1 MLWISYFRV
10 GVMHFSFLM
19 VSWLEKVPCWNMGTA
34 QHSKKAVNV
43 NAWKSSIIQI
53 QPKLSII
60 SMSPYLG
67 SLCAY
72 KFKLKLYSIL
82 MQVGWKHL
90 HGEEHRVY
98 TWTFNTTFLIQNIST
113 KIWNRVARQIAPNI
127 LKSL

>member
-1 MLWISYFRV
+1 M
-10 GVMHFSFLM
+10 
-19 VSWLEKVPCWNMGTA
+19 PCWIMGTA

-43 NAWKSSIIQI
+43 NAWKSSMQI
-53 QPKLSII
+53 QPTLYII

-72 KFKLKLYSIL
+72 KFKLKLCSSLI
-82 MQVGWKHL
+82 QVGWKHL
-90 HGEEHRVY
+90 HDEEHKGHM
-98 TWTFNTTFLIQNIST
+98 WTFNTTFLIQNIFT